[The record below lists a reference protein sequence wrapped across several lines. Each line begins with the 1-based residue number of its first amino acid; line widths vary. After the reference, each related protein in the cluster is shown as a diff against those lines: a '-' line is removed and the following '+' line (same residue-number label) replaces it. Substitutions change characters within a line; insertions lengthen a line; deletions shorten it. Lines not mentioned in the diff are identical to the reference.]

1 MSFWRAYYHLVW
13 PTKHRAPLID
23 ATVEQRLYPYLIKR
37 AAELEVYVH
46 AINGWHDHLHLA
58 IAIPPKHAVAD
69 VVKHLKG
76 ASSHFINHEL
86 DENGRFAW
94 SRGYG
99 VLTFGERQLPFV
111 STYIQ
116 NQKQHHSQQTTNH
129 WLEHATEA
137 DEGPQTPQQSNSI
150 REEATPY
157 NVFGESPL

>member
-23 ATVEQRLYPYLIKR
+23 TAVEEQLHPYLVKR

-58 IAIPPKHAVAD
+58 VAIPPKHAVAH

-76 ASSHFINHEL
+76 ASSHFINQEL
-86 DENGRFAW
+86 EGNGRFAW
-94 SRGYG
+94 ARGYG

-111 STYIQ
+111 LAYIHK
-116 NQKQHHSQQTTNH
+116 QKQHHSQQTTNQ
-129 WLEHATEA
+129 WLEYASET
-137 DEGPQTPQQSNSI
+137 DQGPQMPQPTNTI
-150 REEATPY
+150 REENATY